1 MGDVMIVF
9 LTLIGLICIFVVL
22 SVCIVPQQEA
32 FVVERLGKYH
42 QTLNAGL
49 NFIVPFLDKVRKKI
63 DLREIP
69 YDIPSQI
76 CITKDNTQITV
87 DGIIY
92 IKITDAHDA
101 VYGTNNYIYAVTNL
115 AQTTL
120 RSVIGTM
127 DLEETFEKRE
137 QINQSVVSSLNEAAI
152 SWGVKLLRYEIKDLT
167 PPVNILKAMEEQI
180 TAEREKRSII
190 IRSEAEKIEK
200 INLADGEKQ
209 AKISQAKGEA
219 ESVKCLAEGEK
230 QAKINQAQGE
240 AESIRLIA
248 EATKMSLLNVA
259 NALEQNGGMEAANLK
274 IAEQYI
280 EAFKNLA
287 GKNNTMIIPSNL
299 TDVAGTIGTVMQ
311 TIKTTN
317 LNQKNNDE

>member
-1 MGDVMIVF
+1 
-9 LTLIGLICIFVVL
+9 
-22 SVCIVPQQEA
+22 
-32 FVVERLGKYH
+32 
-42 QTLNAGL
+42 
-49 NFIVPFLDKVRKKI
+49 
-63 DLREIP
+63 
-69 YDIPSQI
+69 
-76 CITKDNTQITV
+76 
-87 DGIIY
+87 
-92 IKITDAHDA
+92 
-101 VYGTNNYIYAVTNL
+101 
-115 AQTTL
+115 
-120 RSVIGTM
+120 M

-200 INLADGEKQ
+200 INLAEGEKQ

-317 LNQKNNDE
+317 FNQKNNDE

>member
-1 MGDVMIVF
+1 M
-9 LTLIGLICIFVVL
+9 LCCL
-22 SVCIVPQQEA
+22 
-32 FVVERLGKYH
+32 Y
-42 QTLNAGL
+42 
-49 NFIVPFLDKVRKKI
+49 
-63 DLREIP
+63 
-69 YDIPSQI
+69 
-76 CITKDNTQITV
+76 
-87 DGIIY
+87 
-92 IKITDAHDA
+92 
-101 VYGTNNYIYAVTNL
+101 
-115 AQTTL
+115 
-120 RSVIGTM
+120 
-127 DLEETFEKRE
+127 
-137 QINQSVVSSLNEAAI
+137 VSSLNEAAI

-167 PPVNILKAMEEQI
+167 HPVNILKAMEEQI

-200 INLADGEKQ
+200 INLA
-209 AKISQAKGEA
+209 
-219 ESVKCLAEGEK
+219 EGEK
-230 QAKINQAQGE
+230 QAKINQAQGKT
-240 AESIRLIA
+240 ESIRLIA

-317 LNQKNNDE
+317 FNQKNNDE

>member
-1 MGDVMIVF
+1 MIVF

-32 FVVERLGKYH
+32 CVVERLGKYH

-92 IKITDAHDA
+92 IKVTDAHDA

-200 INLADGEKQ
+200 INLA
-209 AKISQAKGEA
+209 
-219 ESVKCLAEGEK
+219 EGEK

>member
-1 MGDVMIVF
+1 M
-9 LTLIGLICIFVVL
+9 
-22 SVCIVPQQEA
+22 
-32 FVVERLGKYH
+32 
-42 QTLNAGL
+42 
-49 NFIVPFLDKVRKKI
+49 
-63 DLREIP
+63 REIP

-92 IKITDAHDA
+92 IKVTDAHDA

-200 INLADGEKQ
+200 INLAEGEKQ
-209 AKISQAKGEA
+209 AKISQAK
-219 ESVKCLAEGEK
+219 
-230 QAKINQAQGE
+230 GE

-299 TDVAGTIGTVMQ
+299 TDIAGTIGTVMQ